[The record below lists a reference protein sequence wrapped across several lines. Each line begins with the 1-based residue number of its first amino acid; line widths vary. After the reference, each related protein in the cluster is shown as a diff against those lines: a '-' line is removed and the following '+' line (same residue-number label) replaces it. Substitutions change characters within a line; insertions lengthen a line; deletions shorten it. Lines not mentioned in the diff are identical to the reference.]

1 MVCRQNLDGTFNCT
15 AEKGV
20 LRPEG
25 GDDGGILRK
34 IGGFLSQ
41 VLGAAVDV
49 AVTAAPIVI
58 SNLTQNH
65 DSHLLFDPNDRSFEI
80 RQTPLIK
87 LLPNQEF
94 ATQTQLQQETERPSL
109 GILKA
114 LEEIER
120 RTQKPIKIT
129 TNLNR
134 AMSQRTVQ
142 SITQGGLPQTPFT
155 RRQLNRSQGETTF
168 IANNPSSA
176 GFASGLDNPIRNQRP
191 LIQEERSLQ
200 NNLTQQALRQ
210 EGKLRQQETQVL
222 QAQYKNL
229 EARRQEIR
237 KINEKQRC
245 QQQIRAA
252 ARTPNFSNQSPLR
265 SSLSGLEE
273 LPVSTFKNQ
282 NLTERFQSGLPFTS
296 EAEWKQFTHTMSL
309 EHLKLLRVGKEQE
322 AEQFE
327 QQIKE
332 TAVAI
337 LTGPNA
343 LRHKDGYIIIGNK
356 AYGTFEAEEK
366 AEDFIEH
373 LLEHESY
380 PPLKYPSNPNL
391 PLSAY
396 PDVTKQVNN
405 FLDEMSKTAQQ
416 ESKKGFLQGTKPL
429 FERMFDNNQPWDFQ
443 VGRELPGQ
451 VLKNNKVQYDA
462 DGKIITVDQ
471 YAIFGD
477 KVHRAGY
484 ISNYVLGYT
493 AASASVSES
502 FIINIARAKA
512 LLGGKDGD
520 NPKDIEAIKVGWK
533 AYWVSHANGKN

>member
-1 MVCRQNLDGTFNCT
+1 MVCRQNPDGTFSCT
-15 AEKGV
+15 VQKGGGS
-20 LRPEG
+20 RPDAG
-25 GDDGGILRK
+25 GGEGGILRK
-34 IGGFLSQ
+34 IGGVLGQ

-65 DSHLLFDPNDRSFEI
+65 DSHLLFDPGDESFEI

-87 LLPNQEF
+87 LPPNQNF
-94 ATQTQLQQETERPSL
+94 AIQTQLQQQTERPSRRVT
-109 GILKA
+109 KA
-114 LEEIER
+114 LEEIEQ

-129 TNLNR
+129 TNLSR
-134 AMSQRTVQ
+134 AMSQRAIQ
-142 SITQGGLPQTPFT
+142 SIAQSQLPQTPLT
-155 RRQLNRSQGETTF
+155 RRQLNRSQGDTTF
-168 IANNPSSA
+168 IANHLSSG
-176 GFASGLDNPIRNQRP
+176 GFASALDNQAKNQRP

-200 NNLTQQALRQ
+200 DNLTQQALRQ
-210 EGKLRQQETQVL
+210 EEKLRQQEAQVL
-222 QAQYKNL
+222 QAQHKNL

-237 KINEKQRC
+237 KINEKQRR

-265 SSLSGLEE
+265 SSLSGLEG

-282 NLTERFQSGLPFTS
+282 NLTGRFQSGLPFTS
-296 EAEWKQFTHTMSL
+296 EEEWKQFTHTMSL
-309 EHLKLLRVGKEQE
+309 EHLKLLRAGKERE

-327 QQIKE
+327 QQVKE

-373 LLEHESY
+373 LLDKESY

-396 PDVTKQVNN
+396 PDVTEQVNV
-405 FLDEMSKTAQQ
+405 FLDKISKIAEQ
-416 ESKKGFLQGTKPL
+416 ESKKGFIFGTKPL
-429 FERMFDNNQPWDFQ
+429 FEKVFGNNKPWDLQ
-443 VGRELPGQ
+443 VNHELPGQ
-451 VLKNNKVQYDA
+451 VLKGNKIQYNSE
-462 DGKIITVDQ
+462 GHLVTIDQ
-471 YAIFGD
+471 YAIFRGQI
-477 KVHRAGY
+477 HRSGY
-484 ISNYVLGYT
+484 ISNFPFGY
-493 AASASVSES
+493 ASAAARIKLQDTIRIVQVKA
-502 FIINIARAKA
+502 IIS
-512 LLGGKDGD
+512 GQDGD
-520 NPKDIEAIKVGWK
+520 NPKDIEAIKAGWEYFWK
-533 AYWVSHANGKN
+533 THLNE